1 MVAFLRGFSRIYPRI
16 LGSLILAGSLV
27 VTALPAAAQQSG
39 EFRALAQRL
48 QQLEAQ
54 LADLQRQT
62 GRPGTPPP
70 PVTAAP
76 TGRPVGPAD
85 AAATSGMAARLQNNE
100 DRLNSFEDE
109 VRRLTGAVETASFRA
124 ETAQTR
130 LDKLVKDVDLR
141 LSEIEKSLA
150 ALKQRAATGAP
161 PAQMGA
167 AEPALAPAPAQTLTP
182 PAGQTQARPPQTLT
196 PPPGAQTAALPANQ
210 ADGPPEEQY
219 NRAFGMLTALDYP
232 AAEGAFKA
240 FLVRNPSHELAANA
254 QYWLG
259 ETYYARNNYAEAA
272 NAFLVGFQKYP
283 KGTKAPDNLLK
294 LGLSLASMGSTK
306 EACSALGELATAYPD
321 AEIRLKRRASQAY
334 ARIGCA

>member
-1 MVAFLRGFSRIYPRI
+1 MVAFLRGISRNHPRI
-16 LGSLILAGSLV
+16 LGSLILAGTLA
-27 VTALPAAAQQSG
+27 VTALPAVAQQSG

-70 PVTAAP
+70 PVAAAP
-76 TGRPVGPAD
+76 TGRPAGPAD
-85 AAATSGMAARLQNNE
+85 AAATSGMAARLQDQQ
-100 DRLNSFEDE
+100 DRLNDFEAE
-109 VRRLTGAVETASFRA
+109 LRRLTGAVETASFRA

-141 LSEIEKSLA
+141 LSEIEKNLA
-150 ALKQRAATGAP
+150 ALNQRAAAGTP

-167 AEPALAPAPAQTLTP
+167 AEPAPAQTLTP
-182 PAGQTQARPPQTLT
+182 PAGQAQARPPQTLT
-196 PPPGAQTAALPANQ
+196 PPAGAQTAALPANL
-210 ADGPPEEQY
+210 ADGSPEEQY
-219 NRAFGMLTALDYP
+219 NRAFGLLTALDYP

-272 NAFLVGFQKYP
+272 NACLVGFQKYP

-294 LGLSLASMGSTK
+294 LGLSLAGMGSTK

-321 AEIRLKRRASQAY
+321 ADIRLKRRASQEQ